1 MAQGTIKEKLVAAL
15 KIVSEDPEFL
25 LSVINHVKIDRD
37 RLALVD
43 YITANNPT
51 YEDVLLLS
59 IAIHDERS
67 EE

>member
-43 YITANNPT
+43 YITSNNPT